1 MKLFGGVIPV
11 TGTTFL
17 MFCLFAVL
25 FVGYALGRIKVKGI
39 SLGDAAVFVIALV
52 FGALLFEPLSA
63 QLVINGNAEAV
74 NFTEKALDIIEK
86 VGLIFF
92 ALQTMVQI
100 GHIFQV
106 FLYICNFS
114 FNSEF

>member
-25 FVGYALGRIKVKGI
+25 FVGYAVGRIKVKGI

-52 FGALLFEPLSA
+52 
-63 QLVINGNAEAV
+63 LVHCCLN
-74 NFTEKALDIIEK
+74 LC
-86 VGLIFF
+86 
-92 ALQTMVQI
+92 Q
-100 GHIFQV
+100 HS
-106 FLYICNFS
+106 LY
-114 FNSEF
+114 